1 MINNQELLA
10 ARASFKLGVAGARG
24 GRDCGRRAKRSGS
37 RTANITIGVQIGIRR
52 WRQLD
57 SLQSQKTKADKSEKR
72 RVCALHASTIPLLA
86 SMRHG
91 RLPSSS
97 PSRGPPLSNWAHCSA
112 LRDALAGD
120 YATFLPPSLP
130 SAGGC
135 GGALLCYTLQIPC
148 SSLFSVVFSTL
159 PLVASPSFD
168 SAFLQL
174 AAFLCSF
181 T

>member
-1 MINNQELLA
+1 VAEERNAAVLELRILLLE
-10 ARASFKLGVAGARG
+10 SESESVVG
-24 GRDCGRRAKRSGS
+24 GSETVYSHRRRRQRRAKRDAFA
-37 RTANITIGVQIGIRR
+37 RCTPPLYPYWLVYATAAYPRR
-52 WRQLD
+52 R
-57 SLQSQKTKADKSEKR
+57 
-72 RVCALHASTIPLLA
+72 P
-86 SMRHG
+86 
-91 RLPSSS
+91 
-97 PSRGPPLSNWAHCSA
+97 RGAPLSNWAHCSA

-120 YATFLPPSLP
+120 YATFFPPSLP

-135 GGALLCYTLQIPC
+135 SGAFLYYTIQIPC